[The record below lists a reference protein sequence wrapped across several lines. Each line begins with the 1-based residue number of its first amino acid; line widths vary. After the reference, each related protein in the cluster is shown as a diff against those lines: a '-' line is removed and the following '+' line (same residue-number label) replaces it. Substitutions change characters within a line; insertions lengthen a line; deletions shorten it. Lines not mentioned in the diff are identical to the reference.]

1 MNIDLVFLEKFSAGI
16 IVSILLFFVVELV
29 IRTMKISNHR
39 QKSHLYMITFVS
51 CFSSIFY
58 TTFFFNIDKYEN
70 KLIFSFL
77 PPRVMFEPQRR
88 LPFGMKEGFTPM
100 DLRLLVS
107 LLIFIS
113 LAVFLLSIFLSKF
126 YMKKRLN
133 LKECEDT
140 RVIDTIKKIC
150 QETKMEI
157 PEILIV
163 DGMNAFVFGVPPALA
178 VGRELVNH
186 TDENE
191 LELVLR
197 HEMNHI
203 RNHDNILKPLFFSLQ
218 ILFFFNPVSH
228 ILNQRIAR
236 EREFLA
242 DNVSEVKKDKILFL
256 YTLVKLNELQIG
268 KKTLFC
274 IASSPLVKPNLKM
287 RTETLLSENRSTGK
301 YPYFV
306 ALWVFA
312 ILLVA
317 GLYVPSNFAG
327 PREGLPDGMAFGKVP
342 GKMWNGENILGQ
354 YKDGIGPIPGKMWRD
369 GGNVLMRQDE
379 GLFDVLDSFPPMGKE
394 PAPMHSIDLSTLAV
408 AILVLPLLVKSSEYG
423 LSYLKWKK

>member
-1 MNIDLVFLEKFSAGI
+1 MNVDLIFLEKFSAGI
-16 IVSILLFFVVELV
+16 IVSILLFLVVELV
-29 IRTMKISNHR
+29 IRKMKISNHR
-39 QKSHLYMITFVS
+39 QKSHLYMIAFIS

-70 KLIFSFL
+70 KLVFSFL
-77 PPRVMFEPQRR
+77 PLRALFEAQHRI
-88 LPFGMKEGFTPM
+88 PFGMKEGVTPM
-100 DLRLLVS
+100 DLRLLVPH
-107 LLIFIS
+107 LIFIS
-113 LAVFLLSIFLSKF
+113 FVVFLLSIFLSKF

-133 LKECEDT
+133 LKKCEDT
-140 RVIDTIKKIC
+140 KVIDTIKKIC
-150 QETKMEI
+150 QEAKMKT
-157 PEILIV
+157 PEILMG
-163 DGMNAFVFGVPPALA
+163 DGMNAFVFGVPPVVAI
-178 VGRELVNH
+178 GRELINH

-203 RNHDNILKPLFFSLQ
+203 KNHDNILKPLFFALQ
-218 ILFFFNPVSH
+218 ILFFFNPAAH
-228 ILNQRIAR
+228 ILTQRIAR

-242 DNVSEVKKDKILFL
+242 DKISEVKKDKILFL

-268 KKTLFC
+268 KRTLLN
-274 IASSPLVKPNLKM
+274 IVSSPLVKPNLKM

-301 YPYFV
+301 NPYFV

-342 GKMWNGENILGQ
+342 GKMWNEENILGQ
-354 YKDGIGPIPGKMWRD
+354 HKDGIGPIPGKMWRD
-369 GGNVLMRQDE
+369 GGNMLMRQDE
-379 GLFDVLDSFPPMGKE
+379 GLFDVPDSFPPMGKE

-408 AILVLPLLVKSSEYG
+408 AILVLPLVVKSSEYG
-423 LSYLKWKK
+423 FSYLKWKK